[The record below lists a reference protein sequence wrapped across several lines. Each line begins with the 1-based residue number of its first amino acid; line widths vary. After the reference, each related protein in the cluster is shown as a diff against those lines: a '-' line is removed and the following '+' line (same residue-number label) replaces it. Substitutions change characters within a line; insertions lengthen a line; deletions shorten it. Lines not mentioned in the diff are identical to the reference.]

1 MNPQQIAVVV
11 VVATLGLL
19 VVLLLLYG
27 RPQRARQEPMPANFS
42 RGDPDS
48 VLEGRRL
55 HQVQVWGVAAAI
67 FITGFLVVYF
77 VVEPFRESSYAK
89 KFLSASVHRGETEYR
104 PPDPQAGANCAAC
117 HGPEGEGGFASTD
130 PTWPA
135 PPLNNEFARYS
146 RDEIK
151 SIIERGRP
159 GTPMPAWAIQFGGA
173 LNDQKIEDVLNF
185 LETIQVKNKYEL
197 PKSMTSG
204 AQVYDRKCAVCHG
217 DDARGQGLGQPLPT
231 FFAPDLTT
239 EFYRLGLKVKKEE
252 LKLSIK
258 NERLAK
264 YEENADPTEEE
275 VNDALAALPIDEVMT
290 AGQRAAKNTIMLG
303 RPNTPM
309 PAWQHRIMPDQIDAV
324 VEYLESIQRQPT

>member
-11 VVATLGLL
+11 VVLTLGLL

-27 RPQRARQEPMPANFS
+27 RPRRARQEPMPANFS

-77 VVEPFRESSYAK
+77 VVEPFRESAYAK
-89 KFLSASVHRGETEYR
+89 KFLKASVTRGEHEFG
-104 PPDPQAGANCAAC
+104 PDGVNCAGC
-117 HGPEGEGGFASTD
+117 HGPKGEGGFAQTD
-130 PTWPA
+130 QAWPA
-135 PPLNNEFARYS
+135 PPINNEFARYT

-173 LNDQKIEDVLNF
+173 LNDQKIEDVLNY
-185 LETIQVKNKYEL
+185 LETLQVKNKYEL
-197 PKSMTSG
+197 PKNVTSG
-204 AQVYDRKCAVCHG
+204 SDVYAQKCAVCHG

-252 LKLSIK
+252 LKLDIK
-258 NERLAK
+258 NERLAR
-264 YEENADPTEEE
+264 YEESADPTEEE
-275 VNDALAALPIDEVMT
+275 VNEALAALPIEEIME

-309 PAWQHRIMPDQIDAV
+309 PAWQHRIMPKQIDAV
-324 VEYLESIQRQPT
+324 VEYLKSIQRQPS